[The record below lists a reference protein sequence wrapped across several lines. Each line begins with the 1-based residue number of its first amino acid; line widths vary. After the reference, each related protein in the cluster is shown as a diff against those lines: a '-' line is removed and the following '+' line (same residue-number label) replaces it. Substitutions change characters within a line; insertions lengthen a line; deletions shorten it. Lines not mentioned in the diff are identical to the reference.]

1 MLTSLFICIIN
12 NNTHTT
18 GVGNTG
24 VYMKEKYNIT
34 GMTCSACSAHVTKAV
49 AKVNGV
55 KNVNVNLLSNSMVVE
70 YDDAVSSSDIISA
83 VTEAGYGAEI
93 ENNKG
98 TSKQT
103 QKLPYDTELE
113 NMRKRLVISFIF
125 FIPVMYLSM
134 GSMAGLPQFS
144 FFKHYEGSFNYAFT
158 LFLLTIPVLIVN
170 RKYFI
175 NGFKALFNKAPNM
188 DSLVAL
194 GSSAAVIYGIFAI
207 YKIVYGYTYQETS
220 IVMKYSHDLYF
231 ESAVT
236 ILTLITLGKYLE
248 TKSKRRTRDAVEKLI
263 SLTPKTAIVEKDGKE
278 VTVAYDDIQAGN
290 IIVVKPGGIIACDG
304 IIISGAASIDESA
317 ITGESIPVEK
327 KQGDKV
333 ISATINKT
341 GHIRFKALKV
351 GKDTTLSQIISLVED
366 AANSKAPISKLA
378 DKISGIFVPI
388 VIVIALISGIFWLYM
403 GESYEFALSIAISVL
418 VISCP
423 CALGLA
429 TPVSIMVGTGKGAEH
444 GILIKSAESLE
455 MAHNIK
461 AVALDKTG
469 TITEGKMKV
478 VNIQSF
484 KYSQND
490 LLQLAY
496 SMEVKSEHPVSKAI
510 VEKAEELQCKL
521 LNVENFTSYSGLGI
535 SCTINNITYYAGNRK
550 FILDNNIDIT
560 KISNMLL
567 PDKAVA
573 PVYIADNNEV
583 IGIIYVADTIKESS
597 IEAVKGFREQGIDVY
612 MLTGDN
618 KETAEHI
625 ANQAGINNVYAELLP
640 QDKENIIKEIQ
651 KKGIKTAMVG
661 DGINDAPALMRSDL
675 GIAIGAG
682 TDVAL
687 ESADII
693 LIKNNLLDAL
703 TAVKLSHATIKNIKT
718 NLFWAFFYNIIGI
731 PVAAGIFYKSFCI
744 TLNPMIAAAA
754 MSFSS
759 IFVVTNALRLKFFK
773 AEEYSKG
780 DKIMK
785 VIVNVN
791 GMNCNHC
798 KMAVEK
804 ALNTVDGVV
813 SAEVNL
819 EAKNASVTLSKEV
832 ADSDLMNVVNEAGF
846 EAVSVEKV

>member
-1 MLTSLFICIIN
+1 
-12 NNTHTT
+12 
-18 GVGNTG
+18 
-24 VYMKEKYNIT
+24 MKEKYNIT

-93 ENNKG
+93 ENNKV

-207 YKIVYGYTYQETS
+207 YKIVHGYTYQETS

-429 TPVSIMVGTGKGAEH
+429 TPVAIMVGTGKGAEH

-461 AVALDKTG
+461 AVPLDKTG

-651 KKGIKTAMVG
+651 KKASLSI
-661 DGINDAPALMRSDL
+661 RFL
-675 GIAIGAG
+675 G
-682 TDVAL
+682 
-687 ESADII
+687 
-693 LIKNNLLDAL
+693 
-703 TAVKLSHATIKNIKT
+703 
-718 NLFWAFFYNIIGI
+718 
-731 PVAAGIFYKSFCI
+731 
-744 TLNPMIAAAA
+744 
-754 MSFSS
+754 
-759 IFVVTNALRLKFFK
+759 R
-773 AEEYSKG
+773 
-780 DKIMK
+780 
-785 VIVNVN
+785 
-791 GMNCNHC
+791 
-798 KMAVEK
+798 
-804 ALNTVDGVV
+804 
-813 SAEVNL
+813 
-819 EAKNASVTLSKEV
+819 
-832 ADSDLMNVVNEAGF
+832 
-846 EAVSVEKV
+846 

>member
-1 MLTSLFICIIN
+1 
-12 NNTHTT
+12 
-18 GVGNTG
+18 
-24 VYMKEKYNIT
+24 MKEKYNIT

-49 AKVNGV
+49 SKLNGV
-55 KNVNVNLLSNSMVVE
+55 KNVNVNLLSNNMVVE
-70 YDDAVSSSDIISA
+70 YDDTISSNDIITAVS
-83 VTEAGYGAEI
+83 EAGYGAEI
-93 ENNKG
+93 D
-98 TSKQT
+98 SKKRNT
-103 QKLPYDTELE
+103 ATVQKPPYDTELE
-113 NMRKRLVISFIF
+113 NMRKRLIVSFVF

-170 RKYFI
+170 RKFFI
-175 NGFKALFNKAPNM
+175 NGFKALLNKAPNM

-207 YKIVYGYTYQETS
+207 YRIGYGYAYQEVS

-236 ILTLITLGKYLE
+236 IFTLITLGKYLE

-263 SLTPKTAIVEKDGKE
+263 NLTPKTAVVEKDGKE
-278 VTVAYDDIQAGN
+278 VTVAYDDIQVGD

-304 IIISGAASIDESA
+304 IIISGSASIDESA
-317 ITGESIPVEK
+317 ITGESMPVEK

-341 GHIRFKALKV
+341 GHIKFKALKV
-351 GKDTTLSQIISLVED
+351 GSNTTLSQIISLVEE
-366 AANSKAPISKLA
+366 AANSKAPVSKLA
-378 DKISGIFVPI
+378 DKISGIFVPV
-388 VIVIALISGIFWLYM
+388 VIIIALISGIFWLYM

-429 TPVSIMVGTGKGAEH
+429 TPVAIMVGTGKGAEN

-490 LLQLAY
+490 LLQIAY
-496 SMEVKSEHPVSKAI
+496 SMEVKSEHPVSKA
-510 VEKAEELQCKL
+510 VVKKVEELNCRL
-521 LNVENFTSYSGLGI
+521 LDIDDFTAYSGLGI
-535 SCTINNITYYAGNRK
+535 SCKINDNSYYAGNSK
-550 FILDNNIDIT
+550 FLSNNNIDIS
-560 KISNMLL
+560 KISNMIL
-567 PDKAVA
+567 PNKAAA
-573 PVYIADNNEV
+573 PVYIAENNDV

-597 IEAVKGFREQGIDVY
+597 IEAVKGFKEQGIEVY

-618 KETAEHI
+618 KETAEYI
-625 ANQAGINNVYAELLP
+625 AHQAGINNVYAELLP
-640 QDKENIIKEIQ
+640 QDKEKVIRELQ
-651 KKGIKTAMVG
+651 DKGLKTAMVG

-682 TDVAL
+682 TDVAV
-687 ESADII
+687 ESADIV

-731 PVAAGIFYKSFCI
+731 PVAAGVFYMSFGI

-773 AEEYSKG
+773 AEKYNQG
-780 DKIMK
+780 DKLMK

-832 ADSDLMNVVNEAGF
+832 ADSDLMNVINEARF
-846 EAVSVEKV
+846 EAVSVEKA

>member
-1 MLTSLFICIIN
+1 
-12 NNTHTT
+12 
-18 GVGNTG
+18 
-24 VYMKEKYNIT
+24 
-34 GMTCSACSAHVTKAV
+34 
-49 AKVNGV
+49 
-55 KNVNVNLLSNSMVVE
+55 
-70 YDDAVSSSDIISA
+70 
-83 VTEAGYGAEI
+83 
-93 ENNKG
+93 
-98 TSKQT
+98 
-103 QKLPYDTELE
+103 
-113 NMRKRLVISFIF
+113 
-125 FIPVMYLSM
+125 
-134 GSMAGLPQFS
+134 
-144 FFKHYEGSFNYAFT
+144 
-158 LFLLTIPVLIVN
+158 
-170 RKYFI
+170 
-175 NGFKALFNKAPNM
+175 M

-194 GSSAAVIYGIFAI
+194 GSSAAFIYGIFAI
-207 YKIVYGYTYQETS
+207 YRIGYGYAYQEAS

-248 TKSKRRTRDAVEKLI
+248 TKSKRKTRDAVEKLI
-263 SLTPKTAIVEKDGKE
+263 SLTPKTAVVEKDGKE
-278 VTVAYDDIQAGN
+278 VTVAYDDIHAGD

-304 IIISGAASIDESA
+304 IIISGSASIDESA
-317 ITGESIPVEK
+317 ITGESMPVEK

-351 GKDTTLSQIISLVED
+351 GSDTTLSQIISLVEE

-378 DKISGIFVPI
+378 DKISGIFVPV
-388 VIVIALISGIFWLYM
+388 VIIIALISGIFWLYM

-429 TPVSIMVGTGKGAEH
+429 TPVAIMVGTGKGAEN

-478 VNIQSF
+478 INIQSF

-496 SMEVKSEHPVSKAI
+496 SMEVKSEHPISKA
-510 VEKAEELQCKL
+510 VVKKAEEFKCKL
-521 LNVENFTSYSGLGI
+521 LNMDNFTSYSGLGI
-535 SCTINNITYYAGNRK
+535 SCVINNSVYYAGNSK
-550 FILDNNIDIT
+550 FLSDNNINIS
-560 KISNMLL
+560 KISNMML
-567 PDKAVA
+567 PNKAAA
-573 PVYIADNNEV
+573 PVYIAENNEV

-597 IEAVKGFREQGIDVY
+597 IEAVKGFKEQGIDVY

-618 KETAEHI
+618 KETAEYI
-625 ANQAGINNVYAELLP
+625 AHQAGINNVYAELLP
-640 QDKENIIKEIQ
+640 QDKEKIIRKLQ
-651 KKGIKTAMVG
+651 SKGIKTAMVG

-687 ESADII
+687 ESADIV

-731 PVAAGIFYKSFCI
+731 QVAAGVFYMSFGV

-773 AEEYSKG
+773 AEKYSKG
-780 DKIMK
+780 DKLMK

-819 EAKNASVTLSKEV
+819 EAKNASVILSKEV
-832 ADSDLMNVVNEAGF
+832 ADSDLINVVNEAGF
-846 EAVSVEKV
+846 EAVSVEKA

>member
-1 MLTSLFICIIN
+1 
-12 NNTHTT
+12 
-18 GVGNTG
+18 
-24 VYMKEKYNIT
+24 MKDKYNIT

-55 KNVNVNLLSNSMVVE
+55 KNVNVNLLSNNMVVE

-429 TPVSIMVGTGKGAEH
+429 TPVAIMVGTGKGAEH

-731 PVAAGIFYKSFCI
+731 PVAAGIFYKSFGI

>member
-1 MLTSLFICIIN
+1 
-12 NNTHTT
+12 
-18 GVGNTG
+18 
-24 VYMKEKYNIT
+24 MKEKYNIT

-93 ENNKG
+93 ENNKV

-207 YKIVYGYTYQETS
+207 YKIVHGYTYQETS
-220 IVMKYSHDLYF
+220 IFMKYSHDLYF

-429 TPVSIMVGTGKGAEH
+429 TPVAIMVGTGKGAEH

>member
-1 MLTSLFICIIN
+1 MFC
-12 NNTHTT
+12 
-18 GVGNTG
+18 
-24 VYMKEKYNIT
+24 MF
-34 GMTCSACSAHVTKAV
+34 CSCYKAV

-93 ENNKG
+93 ENNKV

-207 YKIVYGYTYQETS
+207 YKIVHGYTYQETS

-429 TPVSIMVGTGKGAEH
+429 TPVAIMVGTGKGAEH

>member
-1 MLTSLFICIIN
+1 
-12 NNTHTT
+12 
-18 GVGNTG
+18 
-24 VYMKEKYNIT
+24 MKEKYNIT
-34 GMTCSACSAHVTKAV
+34 GMTCSACSVHVTKAV

-158 LFLLTIPVLIVN
+158 LFLITIPVLIVN

-207 YKIVYGYTYQETS
+207 YKIVHGYTYQETS

-429 TPVSIMVGTGKGAEH
+429 TPVAIMVGTGKGAEH

>member
-1 MLTSLFICIIN
+1 
-12 NNTHTT
+12 
-18 GVGNTG
+18 
-24 VYMKEKYNIT
+24 MKEKYNIT

-55 KNVNVNLLSNSMVVE
+55 KNVN
-70 YDDAVSSSDIISA
+70 AVSSSDIISA

-93 ENNKG
+93 ENNKV

-207 YKIVYGYTYQETS
+207 YKIVHGYTYQETS

-429 TPVSIMVGTGKGAEH
+429 TPVAIMVGTGKGAEH